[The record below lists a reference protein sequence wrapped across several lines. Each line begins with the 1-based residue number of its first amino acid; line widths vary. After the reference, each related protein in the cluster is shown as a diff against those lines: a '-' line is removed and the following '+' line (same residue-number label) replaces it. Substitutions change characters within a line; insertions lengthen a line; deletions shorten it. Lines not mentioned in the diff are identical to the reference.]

1 VGDIMGA
8 PMFNDLIYYGV
19 AIVVSIII
27 GLLLR
32 LPLKIDIDSFEAN
45 AIFPPVFIALGLC
58 ALVEFLFS
66 SNLIM
71 GIIIGFISALFSK
84 YSMNIFSGVDYGSN

>member
-1 VGDIMGA
+1 MGA
-8 PMFNDLIYYGV
+8 PLFNNLIYYGG
-19 AIVVSIII
+19 AIIVSIII

-45 AIFPPVFIALGLC
+45 VIFPTVFIALGLC
-58 ALVEFLFS
+58 ALVEFLFGL
-66 SNLIM
+66 NLIM